1 MVIRGC
7 KSSVVISQSEVTLGS
22 SRNKPIE
29 FGHPEFGHIE
39 FGLTGMDNPSGST

>member
-29 FGHPEFGHIE
+29 FGHIE